1 MKKTM
6 MKRLMSWVLAAA
18 MVVAMLPVSV
28 LGAES
33 GGNVAKIGDTEYA
46 TLDEAVEKAAEGATI
61 ELLTD
66 CELTKGFNKTL
77 TFTGNGKIS
86 INKQLTSN
94 GEAWMCFGLYDPTR
108 VLTFDGAGVEV
119 EWNSEVGTSPW
130 LMLSLSG
137 TLNVTNGAKL
147 TFTVDSGATGSRN
160 AIYMNAGS
168 VINVTNGSSFTIN
181 GNETAGKAGQGIQLD
196 KTAQSTINVTGNSS
210 FTIDGTNRGYVNSPT
225 IYVEDSTFAVQNC
238 TSNASNGGKF
248 TAINSVV
255 NYSNNAGHG
264 LSAGSITLQNS
275 KLTANN
281 NGNFGITASGNI
293 TIDGT
298 SVVTSNG
305 NGAGTSGAGLRASS
319 AGSVSIVKSGAKIT
333 LNNNFRNALENYGT
347 FTFEEGVDLE
357 IIGNHEPSNGGGVYN
372 NTNATMVLP
381 SDAVIYNNHADKS
394 GDDIMSRG
402 SITFGKVGADW
413 VLDDCDHLIDGW
425 YDDGPYGANTNRWEA
440 HAEDA
445 EQNHIELCEGFDE
458 ETGLKTVTGDLS
470 LKAAHGTDPKD
481 KVSYPGLDKKVG
493 DDDEAMNDD
502 DVDAAAG
509 QKVNFQLTSNV
520 PTDLL
525 NYLNPEDVTP
535 PSIDGEEP
543 GTAEKVELKG
553 RGEYVLTFHDKLNEK
568 LTNPENYVVKIGV
581 TVLTAEQYTLTATG
595 LEDGCSFEIA
605 LDLAALYE
613 AGVIT
618 DDDIKNATPI
628 TVTYDA
634 TLSADAT
641 AGSYENTAWVTAPR
655 WETSKDIVYVNT
667 YAIDIFKY
675 DQAEPTKGLKGAEF
689 ELYQK
694 DTEGNVI
701 ETSKK
706 TLISGA
712 DGKILVDGL
721 DAGTYYLK
729 ETKAPEGY
737 VCSTAELEIVIPEKA
752 GVNNTVGV
760 SFANSQIPHTGGTGT
775 LMFTIGGIAL
785 MGTAGL
791 LLVVSR
797 KKRKAIM
804 S

>member
-6 MKRLMSWVLAAA
+6 VKRLMSWVLAAA
-18 MVVAMLPVSV
+18 MVVTMLPVSV
-28 LGAES
+28 LGAPV
-33 GGNVAKIGDTEYA
+33 GNVAKIGDTEYA
-46 TLDEAVEKAAEGATI
+46 TLDEAVEKADEGATI

-94 GEAWMCFGLYDPTR
+94 GEGWMCFGLGDPTR

-137 TLNVTNGAKL
+137 TMNVTNGAKL

-196 KTAQSTINVTGNSS
+196 QTAQSTINVTGNSS
-210 FTIDGTNRGYVNSPT
+210 FIIDGTNRGYVNSPT

-238 TSNASNGGKF
+238 TSNGSNGGKF

-275 KLTANN
+275 KLTAND

-305 NGAGTSGAGLRASS
+305 NGASTSGAGLRASS

-394 GDDIMSRG
+394 GDDIMNRG
-402 SITFGKVGADW
+402 TITFGKVGADW
-413 VLDDCDHLIDGW
+413 ILDDCEHMIDGW

-458 ETGLKTVTGDLS
+458 VTG
-470 LKAAHGTDPKD
+470 
-481 KVSYPGLDKKVG
+481 
-493 DDDEAMNDD
+493 
-502 DVDAAAG
+502 
-509 QKVNFQLTSNV
+509 F
-520 PTDLL
+520 
-525 NYLNPEDVTP
+525 
-535 PSIDGEEP
+535 
-543 GTAEKVELKG
+543 
-553 RGEYVLTFHDKLNEK
+553 
-568 LTNPENYVVKIGV
+568 
-581 TVLTAEQYTLTATG
+581 
-595 LEDGCSFEIA
+595 EDGNRRF
-605 LDLAALYE
+605 
-613 AGVIT
+613 V
-618 DDDIKNATPI
+618 
-628 TVTYDA
+628 
-634 TLSADAT
+634 
-641 AGSYENTAWVTAPR
+641 
-655 WETSKDIVYVNT
+655 
-667 YAIDIFKY
+667 
-675 DQAEPTKGLKGAEF
+675 
-689 ELYQK
+689 
-694 DTEGNVI
+694 
-701 ETSKK
+701 
-706 TLISGA
+706 
-712 DGKILVDGL
+712 
-721 DAGTYYLK
+721 
-729 ETKAPEGY
+729 PEGR
-737 VCSTAELEIVIPEKA
+737 SWHRPQ
-752 GVNNTVGV
+752 G
-760 SFANSQIPHTGGTGT
+760 
-775 LMFTIGGIAL
+775 
-785 MGTAGL
+785 
-791 LLVVSR
+791 
-797 KKRKAIM
+797 
-804 S
+804 